1 MLRGL
6 FVFFSSD
13 SHVVNG
19 CLGDEGCLAF
29 VNTNCK
35 HLKRRSCWRALR
47 GSDDHSGHREQALLL
62 PTQGGGALRGTN
74 TQPLQLALPE
84 DARNFTDLQ
93 RIPTDRSWDQACLSK
108 GYEPQS
114 VCFEQIYSQLQIL
127 PGGWLLLES
136 LKGFVLETSNTTRSC
151 KQKPHQLFLLLIFT
165 SKPKTKHQAAK
176 NSYQANLRL

>member
-6 FVFFSSD
+6 FVFFSSN

-35 HLKRRSCWRALR
+35 HLKRRSCWKALW
-47 GSDDHSGHREQALLL
+47 GSDDRSGHREQALLL
-62 PTQGGGALRGTN
+62 PAQGEGALRGSN

-84 DARNFTDLQ
+84 DAIT
-93 RIPTDRSWDQACLSK
+93 TDRSWDQNYLSK

-114 VCFEQIYSQLQIL
+114 VCFEQIYSQLQIF

-151 KQKPHQLFLLLIFT
+151 KQKLHQLLLMLIFI
-165 SKPKTKHQAAK
+165 SKPKTKHQVSK
-176 NSYQANLRL
+176 RSYQANLSL